1 MAHKH
6 ALSPTRVNRELPPEY
21 VTILSLWQ
29 KIASNLQALD
39 IGLATLAEVAL
50 IALAL
55 FAQRLGRLGSTL
67 GALIALLCLAAVVL
81 FDFQAMAR
89 KARMASGI
97 MMTAIASYKADP
109 NFTIRDLNQECDAGT
124 ALMRE
129 IAPKVRRR
137 ERRGKREDALGR

>member
-55 FAQRLGRLGSTL
+55 FPQRLGRLGSTL

-97 MMTAIASYKADP
+97 MMTAIASYKAAP
-109 NFTIRDLNQECDAGT
+109 N
-124 ALMRE
+124 
-129 IAPKVRRR
+129 
-137 ERRGKREDALGR
+137 